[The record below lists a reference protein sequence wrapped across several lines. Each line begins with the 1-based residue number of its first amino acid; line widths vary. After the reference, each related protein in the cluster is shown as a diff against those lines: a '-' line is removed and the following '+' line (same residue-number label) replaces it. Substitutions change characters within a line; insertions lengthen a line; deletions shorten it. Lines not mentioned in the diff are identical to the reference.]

1 MGQIYAQMSYTIIA
15 NKNMN
20 DPHWDNAEEI
30 KMKYGLNEET
40 YNSIKEIVKKNAKYK
55 FKIFGSRAKGTY
67 KSNSDIDIAIFE
79 NVTQEDKFK
88 IKNEIDE
95 LNIIYK
101 IDLVFIEENIKKE
114 LLESIKE
121 GVEI

>member
-1 MGQIYAQMSYTIIA
+1 MYKSEWR
-15 NKNMN
+15 KK
-20 DPHWDNAEEI
+20 
-30 KMKYGLNEET
+30 KMRYGLNEET
-40 YNSIKEIVKKNAKYK
+40 YNLIKEVIERNSKYK

-88 IKNEIDE
+88 IKNEMDE

-114 LLESIKE
+114 LLESIKRE
-121 GVEI
+121 GVEF

>member
-1 MGQIYAQMSYTIIA
+1 
-15 NKNMN
+15 
-20 DPHWDNAEEI
+20 
-30 KMKYGLNEET
+30 MKYGLNEET
-40 YNSIKEIVKKNAKYK
+40 YNSIKEIAKKNSKYK

-114 LLESIKE
+114 LLESIKRE

>member
-1 MGQIYAQMSYTIIA
+1 
-15 NKNMN
+15 
-20 DPHWDNAEEI
+20 
-30 KMKYGLNEET
+30 MKYGLNEET

-114 LLESIKE
+114 LLESIKRE

>member
-1 MGQIYAQMSYTIIA
+1 MR
-15 NKNMN
+15 
-20 DPHWDNAEEI
+20 
-30 KMKYGLNEET
+30 YGLNEET
-40 YNSIKEIVKKNAKYK
+40 YNLIKEVIERNSKYK
-55 FKIFGSRAKGTY
+55 FKIFGSRAKGKY

-88 IKNEIDE
+88 IKNEMDE

-114 LLESIKE
+114 LLESIKRE
-121 GVEI
+121 GVEF

>member
-1 MGQIYAQMSYTIIA
+1 
-15 NKNMN
+15 
-20 DPHWDNAEEI
+20 
-30 KMKYGLNEET
+30 MKYGLNEET
-40 YNSIKEIVKKNAKYK
+40 YKLIKEVVERNSKYK

-79 NVTQEDKFK
+79 NLTQEDKFK

-114 LLESIKE
+114 LLESIKRE
-121 GVEI
+121 GVEF

>member
-1 MGQIYAQMSYTIIA
+1 
-15 NKNMN
+15 
-20 DPHWDNAEEI
+20 
-30 KMKYGLNEET
+30 MKYGLNEET
-40 YNSIKEIVKKNAKYK
+40 YNSIKEIAKKNSKYK

-88 IKNEIDE
+88 IKNEMDE

-114 LLESIKE
+114 LLESIKRE
-121 GVEI
+121 GVEF

>member
-1 MGQIYAQMSYTIIA
+1 MR
-15 NKNMN
+15 
-20 DPHWDNAEEI
+20 
-30 KMKYGLNEET
+30 YGLNEET
-40 YNSIKEIVKKNAKYK
+40 YNLIKEVIERNSKYK

-88 IKNEIDE
+88 IKNEMDE

-101 IDLVFIEENIKKE
+101 IDLLFIEENIKKE
-114 LLESIKE
+114 LLESIKRE
-121 GVEI
+121 GVEF

>member
-1 MGQIYAQMSYTIIA
+1 MYKSECGR
-15 NKNMN
+15 
-20 DPHWDNAEEI
+20 E
-30 KMKYGLNEET
+30 KMRYGLNEET
-40 YNSIKEIVKKNAKYK
+40 YNLIKEVIERNSKYK

-88 IKNEIDE
+88 IKNEMDE

-114 LLESIKE
+114 LLESIKRE
-121 GVEI
+121 GVEF

>member
-1 MGQIYAQMSYTIIA
+1 MR
-15 NKNMN
+15 
-20 DPHWDNAEEI
+20 
-30 KMKYGLNEET
+30 YGLNEET
-40 YNSIKEIVKKNAKYK
+40 YNLIKEVIERNSKYK

-88 IKNEIDE
+88 IKNEMDE

-114 LLESIKE
+114 LLESIKRE
-121 GVEI
+121 GVEF